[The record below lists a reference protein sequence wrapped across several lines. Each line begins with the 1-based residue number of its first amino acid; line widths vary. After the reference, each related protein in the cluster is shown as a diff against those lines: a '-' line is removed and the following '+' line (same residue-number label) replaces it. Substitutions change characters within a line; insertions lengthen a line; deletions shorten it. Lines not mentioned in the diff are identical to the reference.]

1 MAKHNLGL
9 ISVELGEIESD
20 GALSTSLTPVG
31 ETVIG
36 SATMTTADPTITDF
50 NIEESDSPIESIVTA
65 PGKVT
70 FAWSTYN
77 IEPAEMVR
85 FFGGTIEAP
94 DSDGGVATVGV
105 ITPGTLYTT
114 GVYEDVSFTGGTGTG
129 FTGIVTVAG
138 GGVTSVVL
146 TTAGSGYTV
155 GNDLTT
161 AAANIGGTGSGFS
174 FDVSAITAANG
185 GTWAA
190 PDTFVEN
197 ELSVVLTDKKGN
209 IFQIPRAKL
218 SSKMSISFS
227 KSKLGQIDVTATV
240 LQPALEG
247 LARIKFIYV

>member
-20 GALSTSLTPVG
+20 GALSTSLAPVG

-36 SATMTTADPTITDF
+36 SATMTTADATVTDF
-50 NIEESDSPIESIVTA
+50 NIEESDSPIESVVTA

-85 FFGGTIEAP
+85 FFGGT
-94 DSDGGVATVGV
+94 
-105 ITPGTLYTT
+105 L
-114 GVYEDVSFTGGTGTG
+114 
-129 FTGIVTVAG
+129 
-138 GGVTSVVL
+138 
-146 TTAGSGYTV
+146 TAGDTE
-155 GNDLTT
+155 NP
-161 AAANIGGTGSGFS
+161 
-174 FDVSAITAANG
+174 G

-190 PDTFVEN
+190 PDTFIEN

-209 IFQIPRAKL
+209 VFQIPRAKL

-240 LQPALEG
+240 LQPELAG
-247 LARIKFIYV
+247 LARIKFLYV